1 MGGES
6 LGLCIGAEAVVSAE
20 ADGKFYTFCT
30 QHAFAPF
37 KRNGTKLEKAS
48 LSTDV
53 FKGHA

>member
-1 MGGES
+1 MVGES
-6 LGLCIGAEAVVSAE
+6 LGVCIGAEAVVSAE